1 MSDIDLEKYR
11 RHVAH
16 FKLPQD
22 KETEL
27 LRAIWNIM
35 QNFVDRAFGEDAA
48 QLALRAGG
56 KSDVKDASGGL
67 PVLESGQSTQQ
78 SDDLADAFRRKAGN
92 GREKRDSK

>member
-27 LRAIWNIM
+27 LRAVWNIM

-48 QLALRAGG
+48 QLAVRAGG
-56 KSDVKDASGGL
+56 KSDAKDASGG
-67 PVLESGQSTQQ
+67 PFVVESSPSTPQ
-78 SDDLADAFRRKAGN
+78 SDDLTDAFRRKAEN
-92 GREKRDSK
+92 GRGRKDSQ